1 MNFHAP
7 PEQFQTM
14 QDGHG
19 AEIAILARCLAQP
32 DAIAEIVDKIV
43 ATDFEHPFLTRCFT
57 VIAGLHSE
65 GRKPSL
71 ESLVA
76 EMGNDEIEPGLTVRK
91 FLFELSMQGMD
102 GFFLPVGDAIEV
114 LRDRS
119 QRRSLAALGAN
130 LMAATAGAKSV
141 ATIVEEVA
149 AGIDDVSSSY
159 RDSKRS
165 TYTAGGAS
173 DVIFAHLSG
182 PENTTPKTGLKDLD
196 AVLGGWPKGELSV
209 VAARPGMGKS
219 CFATNALIRAAQ
231 AGHGCMF
238 FSLEMT
244 ARQLGARLLTDMAY
258 GYVKRTVVHSAQNTV
273 AFYQDLLRRNV
284 QHLDFEKLNAARNAL
299 DRLPITIEE
308 QRGLTITDVATRA
321 RKLATKLDKDGGTL
335 DVLFVDHMLLVKPSS
350 RYSGNRVREVAEISD
365 GLASLAKELNTAVV
379 ALCQLNRGVE
389 GRESKRP
396 TLSDLRDSGAIEE
409 DASTVTFL
417 YRPFYYLEQKK
428 PEDIEAQ
435 QKHEALLAKR
445 RTELEFIVAKNRNGA
460 TGIVEAF
467 VEIGANAVRDKGW
480 NPTTTS

>member
-1 MNFHAP
+1 MNFHVP
-7 PEQFQTM
+7 PEQFKTL
-14 QDGHG
+14 QDDHG
-19 AEIAILARCLAQP
+19 AEMAILARCLAKP
-32 DAIAEIVDKIV
+32 DTIPEIVDKV
-43 ATDFEHPFLTRCFT
+43 VPADFEHPFLGRCFAAIT
-57 VIAGLHSE
+57 GLHGE
-65 GRKPSL
+65 GRKPSV

-76 EMGNDEIEPGLTVRK
+76 ELGNDEIEPRLTVRQ
-91 FLFELSMQGMD
+91 FLFQIAMQGVD
-102 GFFLPVGDAIEV
+102 GFFLPIGDAIEV
-114 LRDRS
+114 IRDRA
-119 QRRSLAALGAN
+119 QRRSLAVLGAS
-130 LMAATAGAKSV
+130 LMAGTAGIKSV
-141 ATIVEEVA
+141 QALVEEAA
-149 AGIDDVSSSY
+149 AGLDDVSTSF
-159 RDSKRS
+159 RESKRS

-244 ARQLGARLLTDMAY
+244 ARQLGARLLTDMAF
-258 GYVKRTVVHSAQNTV
+258 GYVKPTEIYSCQDTV
-273 AFYQDLLRRNV
+273 AFYQDLLRRDV
-284 QHLDFEKLNAARNAL
+284 QHLDFDKLKAARNAL
-299 DRLPITIEE
+299 ERLPITIEE
-308 QRGLTITDVATRA
+308 QRGLTITDIATRA
-321 RKLATKLDKDGGTL
+321 RKLAAKLDKDGGTL

-428 PEDIEAQ
+428 PEDLEAKR
-435 QKHEALLAKR
+435 KHEILLAEK

-480 NPTTTS
+480 M